1 MPAKENWETSLIGG
15 EVMPVKVSSQ
25 EEKKVEF
32 IPLMLQFVNS
42 INTSWVNVL
51 AENCITP

>member
-1 MPAKENWETSLIGG
+1 
-15 EVMPVKVSSQ
+15 MPVKVSSQ

-42 INTSWVNVL
+42 TNTSWVNVL